1 MARKK
6 VVSGVW
12 VDVKIYNEFK
22 DKVQAKRLKVLPE
35 LSYVI
40 ENALKIYNS
49 GCLVGVNYEE
59 KGVKGE

>member
-49 GCLVGVNYEE
+49 DCSVGVEYDNRD
-59 KGVKGE
+59 VKGE